1 MLHKT
6 LNIKGTLTSLEIPL
20 VMGILNIT
28 PDSFYADSRK
38 QTEAAIEERIQAI
51 LSEGGQIID
60 LGGYSSRPDA
70 SEVSPEEEM
79 KRLAFALKILNTHY
93 PDVTLSVDTFRA
105 DVARRCVEEYGVAI
119 INDISGGELDAGMF
133 ETVARLH
140 VPYIMMHMRGTP
152 RTMQQHTD
160 YADMMEEIMLYFARK
175 VRQLR
180 LLGVNDIILD
190 PGFGF
195 SKTVDQN
202 YMLMGH
208 LSWYVLPGCIPIFYH
223 HILLQHHPVPAA
235 EMPVMSLL
243 QHQNL
248 DLSNQVP
255 SLTPHTIHTSMHLLS
270 HQVYCLPFFSPPFS
284 LVTNLHLIGNLCIA
298 SLNASRA
305 VASSTPA
312 ISNIIF
318 PSLTTAT
325 HSLTLPFPVP

>member
-6 LNIKGTLTSLEIPL
+6 LNIRGTLTSLDAPQ
-20 VMGILNIT
+20 VMGILNVT

-70 SEVSPEEEM
+70 AEVSPEEEM
-79 KRLAFALKILNTHY
+79 KRLAFALGILNTHY
-93 PDVTLSVDTFRA
+93 PDVPLSVDTFRA
-105 DVARRCVEEYGVAI
+105 DVARRCVEEHGVAI
-119 INDISGGELDAGMF
+119 INDISGGELDAEMF

-152 RTMQQHTD
+152 QTMQQHTD
-160 YADMMEEIMLYFARK
+160 YADLMEEIMLYFAQK

-202 YMLMGH
+202 YSLMGH
-208 LSWYVLPGCIPIFYH
+208 LSEFKEFGLP
-223 HILLQHHPVPAA
+223 LLVGISRKSMIYKYLGGTPA
-235 EMPVMSLL
+235 
-243 QHQNL
+243 
-248 DLSNQVP
+248 D
-255 SLTPHTIHTSMHLLS
+255 
-270 HQVYCLPFFSPPFS
+270 
-284 LVTNLHLIGNLCIA
+284 
-298 SLNASRA
+298 SLNGTTVLNTIALLNGADILRVHDVKAA
-305 VASSTPA
+305 VEAVKLVSKTFNFQFSTF
-312 ISNIIF
+312 NC
-318 PSLTTAT
+318 
-325 HSLTLPFPVP
+325 